1 MSKVIEFFKRFYVAI
16 IIGLFYTPIVFAT
29 IFSFNTPSRK
39 GSLSFTHWN
48 GFTWDSWKEIGSE
61 DKGNAIINS
70 LILGVFVSIFVVV
83 LSLITVFALWR
94 QRNKAF
100 KTFVDGTSNV
110 PLINPDVI
118 TAIGM
123 SLIMGIMFGTLT
135 VGNDGM
141 WRAIISHT
149 IMILPFGIMIMYP
162 RSSKFQK
169 SLLEASKD
177 LGYGPVRT
185 WFNTYF
191 KFMLPISIAVIVIS
205 LTLSFDD
212 FIITRTTSNTTT
224 IGTKLYEGSFKGW
237 ALALGAIMTTIS
249 VTGSIAFSMLKRR
262 KNA

>member
-1 MSKVIEFFKRFYVAI
+1 MSKIINFFKKSYVVI
-16 IIGLFYTPIVFAT
+16 IIGLFYAPIIFAT
-29 IFSFNTPSRK
+29 IFSFNKPSRK

-48 GFTWDSWKEIGSE
+48 GFTWNSWKAIGST
-61 DKGNAIINS
+61 DKGDAIVNS
-70 LILGVFVSIFVVV
+70 LILGTFVSIFVVV

-94 QRNKAF
+94 QKNKTF

-123 SLIMGIMFGTLT
+123 SLVMGIMFGTLT
-135 VGNDGM
+135 VENDGM

-162 RSSKFQK
+162 RSAKFHR
-169 SLLEASKD
+169 SMLEASMD
-177 LGYGPVRT
+177 LGYGPVRS

-191 KFMLPISIAVIVIS
+191 KFMLPISIAVIVIA

-249 VTGSIAFSMLKRR
+249 VSVSIGFSILKRR